1 MTTTA
6 PAASD
11 SNLADSQ
18 ALTLRAAQTVA
29 NSIIQLQ
36 DQAFMIAGAYE
47 VAGNTTVNCANATA
61 HSRPAPWQPCLF
73 RRISAAKAARDLL
86 REHVTAAARI
96 KKTPP
101 APPAAY

>member
-1 MTTTA
+1 MTTPA

-61 HSRPAPWQPCLF
+61 HSRACPGSLVYSDEYLPP
-73 RRISAAKAARDLL
+73 K
-86 REHVTAAARI
+86 
-96 KKTPP
+96 PP
-101 APPAAY
+101 ATCYVSM